1 MRRAARTPARSRSL
15 TQCALTLAHTFFR
28 RFLFIYAFASSL
40 DAANDHCFKIRKIEA
55 NQTAPNRTERAGR
68 NGKATKKLEL
78 YARFFCVWFGCSL
91 SKKKKKEKMHTDVC
105 VYEYDFAVFIIFLFG
120 IFVRHSARTARR
132 TLARGSPVSY
142 FMFVFDVHLDHTATK
157 SRSLLLFCIENG
169 ET

>member
-1 MRRAARTPARSRSL
+1 MRPTTIASKYEKLRRTKPHRTELRELAEMAKQRKNWNYTRVSFAFGSAARS
-15 TQCALTLAHTFFR
+15 Q
-28 RFLFIYAFASSL
+28 
-40 DAANDHCFKIRKIEA
+40 
-55 NQTAPNRTERAGR
+55 
-68 NGKATKKLEL
+68 KK
-78 YARFFCVWFGCSL
+78 R
-91 SKKKKKEKMHTDVC
+91 KKEKMHTDVC